1 VLGEEAFEGRPN
13 KMCEVDN
20 GVMVHRSLVVYRK
33 KEASREPPHIV
44 GERYFE
50 HARLRLR
57 FLWHTSLLYHV
68 KNCTKYRQ
76 NSIEEKIH
84 CVIPITSLASQF
96 VRTYIRITRTA
107 RRHIQ

>member
-1 VLGEEAFEGRPN
+1 MLGEEAFEGRPN

-76 NSIEEKIH
+76 NSIEEKNTLCYSYYFTCIAVCSDVH
-84 CVIPITSLASQF
+84 PYNKN
-96 VRTYIRITRTA
+96 R
-107 RRHIQ
+107 